1 MTKIWAKSMKLLKC
15 DKELISHID
24 LHLDSFHHILWVKY
38 VLIVGT
44 LKVCSIQFGG
54 GFPSCLLEVWDT
66 ELDQTT
72 ENFSQEY
79 RESWTPDPL
88 LPMRTLKQ
96 IHSHSIW
103 SVRDIYHWVQISV
116 SLEGFRNWI
125 STAWHWWSWT
135 CVGSTWDFDVPP
147 PAPPRTCFPRS
158 PPPRVV
164 VRLPS
169 PLYLSTVFQRLQ
181 NQKYSFNR

>member
-1 MTKIWAKSMKLLKC
+1 MKLLKY
-15 DKELISHID
+15 DKELIISQID
-24 LHLDSFHHILWVKY
+24 LNLDSFHNILWVKY

-66 ELDQTT
+66 DLDQTT

-147 PAPPRTCFPRS
+147 PAQFCVGHRHQKFGRTGWAVRQDDGTSKSKSIQPRS
-158 PPPRVV
+158 VTTSV
-164 VRLPS
+164 TL
-169 PLYLSTVFQRLQ
+169 
-181 NQKYSFNR
+181 